1 MQISGSRR
9 FAGCRKNYKEC
20 YFNMKRMPHRFAN
33 DFRRESFT
41 RTGGFTL
48 IELLVV
54 IAIIAI
60 LAAMLLPA
68 LSKAKIRAQGISC
81 LSNMKQLQLASIM
94 YAGDN
99 NDLLPGNEGH
109 PAGGGSGM
117 IGVGVADAD
126 WVAGSFPSSPSGV
139 ETNVWL
145 FGIFGDTVPGLSQP
159 LAGSIGIYTKNPG
172 VYKCPADLSVD
183 TVDAGAKGLRRV
195 RSCSVNCYA
204 GTTPFETKNVG
215 EINPFWTVFR
225 KFSDFRRLGPSDAF
239 IFTDE
244 NPTSLNDGFLLI
256 TEPSGGNDKPAV
268 NHGNSSS
275 LSFADGHAALKKW
288 NDYLLGATVKH
299 TDANWLA
306 AHASIQ
312 K

>member
-1 MQISGSRR
+1 MKNMPRR
-9 FAGCRKNYKEC
+9 FVYNS
-20 YFNMKRMPHRFAN
+20 H
-33 DFRRESFT
+33 RESPIE
-41 RTGGFTL
+41 TGGFTL

-68 LSKAKIRAQGISC
+68 LTRAKIRAQGISC

-109 PAGGGSGM
+109 PAGGGSGI
-117 IGVGVADAD
+117 IGVGPADAD
-126 WVAGSFPSSPSGV
+126 WVAGSFPSSPAGV
-139 ETNVWL
+139 ETNTLL
-145 FGIFGDTVPGLSQP
+145 FGIAGDTVPGLSQQ
-159 LAGSIGIYTKNPG
+159 LAGSIGGYTKNAG
-172 VYKCPADLSVD
+172 VYKCPADISTD
-183 TVDAGAKGLRRV
+183 TVDTGAKGMRRV

-215 EINPFWTVFR
+215 EINPFYTVFR
-225 KFSDFRRLGPSDAF
+225 KYSDFRKLGPSDAF

-244 NPTSLNDGFLLI
+244 NPVSLNDGFLLI
-256 TEPSGGNDKPAV
+256 TQPSGGNDKPAV

-288 NDYLLGATVKH
+288 RDYLLGSTVKH
-299 TDANWLA
+299 TDADWLA
-306 AHASIQ
+306 AHSSVL

>member
-1 MQISGSRR
+1 
-9 FAGCRKNYKEC
+9 
-20 YFNMKRMPHRFAN
+20 
-33 DFRRESFT
+33 
-41 RTGGFTL
+41 
-48 IELLVV
+48 LVV

-94 YAGDN
+94 YAGDS

-109 PAGGGSGM
+109 PAGGGSGI

-126 WVAGSFPSSPSGV
+126 WVAGSFPSSPTGA
-139 ETNVWL
+139 ETNIWL
-145 FGIFGDTVPGLSQP
+145 FGIYGDTVAGLTQP
-159 LAGSIGIYTKNPG
+159 LAGSIGTYTKTAG
-172 VYKCPADLSVD
+172 VYKCPADLSMD
-183 TVDAGAKGLRRV
+183 TVDTGAQGMRRV

-204 GTTPFETKNVG
+204 GTTPFEVKDVG
-215 EINPFWTVFR
+215 EISPFYTVFR
-225 KFSDFRRLGPSDAF
+225 KYSDFRALGPSDAF

-256 TEPSGGNDKPAV
+256 KEPGGGNDKPAV
-268 NHGNSSS
+268 NHGNASS

-288 NDYLLGATVKH
+288 NDYLLGAPVKH
-299 TDANWLA
+299 TDADWLA
-306 AHASIQ
+306 AHASVQ